1 MKTDWTKTIEGMP
14 MVMVRELMLNL
25 RRWLHTRDDI
35 ANLTRYLIIKTG
47 RQYAVP
53 LLAERV
59 TCDERRPC
67 LSFGETYIFEMVS
80 KGRVEII
87 INGQTWSPAKVR
99 RTGKRMTDALIAEGL
114 LRPATDEDLEHSG
127 HSDKD
132 LFALTDAGISLCC
145 ARKIKRFDR
154 ATAERYVAELLDRAD
169 AINANPDL
177 LCRVK
182 RIVAYGSFIR
192 KDADL
197 GDIDLVAELERKIGG
212 DGQRY
217 VDVSD
222 ARCKAAGLDPYNIWD
237 YGKLEVDRLLRARKR
252 YLQLIVGY
260 KYVHQQLA
268 TLGCPTRQI
277 YPRRRS
283 KMKHLS

>member
-1 MKTDWTKTIEGMP
+1 MKIDWTKTIEGMP
-14 MVMVRELMLNL
+14 MAMVRELMLNL
-25 RRWLHTRDDI
+25 RRWLHTRDGI
-35 ANLTRYLIIKTG
+35 ADTTRYLIVKVG
-47 RQYAVP
+47 RQFVNRG
-53 LLAERV
+53 EF
-59 TCDERRPC
+59 DDRRPS
-67 LSFGETYIFEMVS
+67 LSFGETFIYEMIS
-80 KGRVEII
+80 KGRAKII
-87 INGQTWSPAKVR
+87 IDGRTWSPAKVR
-99 RTGKRMTDALIAEGL
+99 RTGKAMTDALIAEGL
-114 LRPATDEDLEHSG
+114 LRPATDEDLEHHRG
-127 HSDKD
+127 YDED
-132 LFALTDAGISLCC
+132 RFALTDAGISLCC

-197 GDIDLVAELERKIGG
+197 GDIDLVAELERKID
-212 DGQRY
+212 DGASY
-217 VDVSD
+217 VEASK
-222 ARCKAAGLDPYNIWD
+222 ARCEAAGLDPYNIWD

-277 YPRRRS
+277 YPRRKTQKDRQ
-283 KMKHLS
+283 L

>member
-1 MKTDWTKTIEGMP
+1 MQVDWTKTIEGVP
-14 MVMVRELMLNL
+14 MMMVRALMLEL
-25 RRWLHTRDDI
+25 RQWPHTRDQI
-35 ANLTRYLIIKTG
+35 TETICYLIVKTG
-47 RQYAVP
+47 RRYAGSM
-53 LLAERV
+53 LEFNER
-59 TCDERRPC
+59 TS
-67 LSFGETYIFEMVS
+67 LSFGVTHILEMVS

-87 INGQTWSPAKVR
+87 INGRKWSAAKVR
-99 RTGKRMTDALIAEGL
+99 RTGQKMTDALIAEGL
-114 LRPATDEDLEHSG
+114 LRPATDEDLEYRG

-132 LFALTDAGISLCC
+132 RFALTDAGISLCC

-197 GDIDLVAELERKIGG
+197 GDIDLVAELERKID
-212 DGQRY
+212 DGASY
-217 VDVSD
+217 VEVSK
-222 ARCKAAGLDPYNIWD
+222 ARCEAAGLDYYNVWD

-260 KYVHQQLA
+260 HHESQRLDE
-268 TLGCPTRQI
+268 LGCPTRQI
-277 YPRRRS
+277 YPRRKKDRQ
-283 KMKHLS
+283 L